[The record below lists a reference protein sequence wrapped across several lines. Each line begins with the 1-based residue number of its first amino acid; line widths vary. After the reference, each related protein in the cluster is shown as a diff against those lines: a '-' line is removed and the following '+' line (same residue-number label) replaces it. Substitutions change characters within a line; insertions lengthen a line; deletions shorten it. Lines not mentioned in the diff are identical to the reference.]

1 MSKKVMAVDDSPT
14 VRTVL
19 KSTLTDAGYIV
30 VEASNGQEA
39 MRMLEECKIDLL
51 VTDLNMPKMNGLELI
66 RALRKTPGYRF
77 IPIIM
82 LTSESQIDLK
92 TEGRKAGASGWVTK
106 PFCPNQLLAVTRM
119 VCPEKAA

>member
-82 LTSESQIDLK
+82 LTSETQIDLK